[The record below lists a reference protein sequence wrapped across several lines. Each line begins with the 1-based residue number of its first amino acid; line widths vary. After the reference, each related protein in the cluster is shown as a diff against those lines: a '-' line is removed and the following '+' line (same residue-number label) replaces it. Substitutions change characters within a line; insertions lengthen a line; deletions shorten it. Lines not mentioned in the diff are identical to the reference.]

1 MAGRKRGGEFPQNLN
16 ECERR
21 SGFQAKFLMI
31 LRIFSADVGRRKDA
45 RLVGRTYSDD
55 ISGGY
60 RFLQFVYR
68 LQIGVSEG
76 RVSNE
81 QDGKLSKHEG
91 LRRIA
96 IECCPFI
103 QSAFQISRVTLR
115 VKRAVKLWTSRVVN
129 WIDSFRLVRFLKS
142 ISSKSC
148 TSFWSCSTPL
158 SSLQKVS
165 NSPKGDEKLQPSKR
179 CENFISWHPNLLFR
193 VS

>member
-76 RVSNE
+76 RASNE
-81 QDGKLSKHEG
+81 QDGKLKTWRTSKN
-91 LRRIA
+91 RYRILS
-96 IECCPFI
+96 I
-103 QSAFQISRVTLR
+103 QSAFQISRITLR

-179 CENFISWHPNLLFR
+179 CENFISWHPNLPFR